1 MKENMEQNM
10 LVVSYEADNQKIVMD
25 AEFVKKYL
33 VRGKEEYTTP
43 QELMMFLQ
51 TCRARKLNP
60 LINGEVFLIKYAKD
74 SPAQIVVGK
83 AAYLKRAFEN
93 PAYLYKEDGI
103 IVQNK
108 DNINIKQG
116 CCLYP
121 GEKLVGGWCKVF
133 YMKQNVKCFEYREV
147 SLAEYN
153 QNQSSWKSKPAT
165 MINKVAVSQC
175 IREAFPSD
183 FGGLYADDELTASGA
198 IPVEYSEKSEKKE
211 DRITSS
217 ERKNIFEVAK
227 EYFADKAEVI
237 VKDLLS
243 GVDLDSTKNMTKEQ
257 YKTIMNKMK
266 EIKDEFFTEKPPEKI
281 EEIEEEPIKEIEVE
295 ESI

>member
-10 LVVSYEADNQKIVMD
+10 LAVSYEADNQKITMD

-33 VRGKEEYTTP
+33 VRGREEYTTP

-60 LINGEVFLIKYAKD
+60 FINGEVFLIKYAKD

-103 IVQNK
+103 IVQDK

-153 QNQSSWKSKPAT
+153 QSQSTWKSKPAT

-281 EEIEEEPIKEIEVE
+281 EEIEQEPIKEIEVE
-295 ESI
+295 ED